1 LQSDQPGK
9 QRSKYWNVAVE
20 NLSGLYRLILTLIFV
35 GFALRLYRI
44 AAQSVWWDE
53 AYSLHMAR
61 EGVAVM
67 LGLAGDATQVHWDQ
81 PPLYYGL
88 LSLWVRLAG
97 DSEFSLRYLSLVF
110 GVLLLPVVYRVA
122 RDLFDRPTGLAAL
135 AVTGCLP
142 AYVVYSQETRVY
154 AALPLCYLLALYLV
168 HRSLEGHHLNQL
180 GGDGAP
186 LRLWVALA
194 VVEAVSLYLHYFA
207 VLGIVYLNLF
217 FLMAR
222 LSPWWRGG
230 RRGFGDGRPRDGG
243 GEQGD
248 ERRRFGD
255 GRLRDGGGEQG
266 DERRGLGNG
275 RPRDGSREQGDE
287 RRGLGDGRP
296 RDGGREQG
304 DGSRE
309 QGDERRGLSDGRPR
323 DGGGEQGDGGRE
335 QRDGT
340 LRRWI
345 GSQVLVA
352 VLFAPWAWN
361 MARHWDYFRSR
372 GSIRESWVAP
382 PGLLSFAWRV
392 WGFFIGG
399 NEAAVQGLALL
410 SAGVTLLAVSC
421 GLALL
426 LACLIKRMRSCRLGL
441 MLAHG
446 LGSLAL
452 CFVAWQFWPDAHPR
466 YTLAFSI
473 PLFLVIGRLLA
484 LLVAPQAH
492 PLPHSR
498 IPILACTAGV
508 LLVGAL
514 AVTFGT
520 GLWAHYFDE
529 RFHKDDVRAV
539 AAYLAEVTTAEDV
552 ILVGPD
558 DHSVPYYYDGPAT
571 VAMGRD
577 EPRAD
582 KVRHLQWITAGK
594 CRLFLV
600 HWDPSKG
607 DLHGLRPFLLEQA
620 GHLTAWRDFRGLD
633 VRVYALDED
642 VGELPHLSQLQ
653 PGARFGPLLLTGVYY
668 EPTTTNDNAVAV
680 ALRWRLVESTSLAY
694 KVVVLLADAAGHR
707 LSSADVMMLDEAGR
721 QTYAWPVGAE
731 GGAETV
737 NYYVVPVPVGTPPLL
752 HRMAVGVYDADTLE
766 RLALAGADGQS
777 GGERELALGEVTL
790 LPGQWFDRDPYGT
803 WAGGDWEPPEN
814 GEVTGGVVLERFAVS
829 PRAALPGEEVSVLL
843 RWRATGA
850 TGNTTVPLLRLS
862 QAGEVWAEAG
872 SSLLAADYPFS
883 RWSDGEVVVERRALV
898 YPPRRGPADLAL
910 VVGDRAI
917 SLGQVWLDESRLLQ
931 EPGPGARGVGV
942 QLGDFAELSG
952 YRLETGELAVGR
964 PFELTLYWRATNDV
978 PLQTRYTVFT
988 QLLAADGHLI
998 AQHDGPPA
1006 GDSRPTT
1013 TWIGGEVIEDRHR
1026 LTFHDLA
1033 YTGPATL
1040 IVGLYDAET
1049 VVRVPTAQGQDHVV
1063 LPADVVVGPAEE

>member
-1 LQSDQPGK
+1 MQSDQPGK
-9 QRSKYWNVAVE
+9 QRSKYRNVAVQ
-20 NLSGLYRLILTLIFV
+20 NLSGLYCLILALIFV

-61 EGVAVM
+61 KGVAVM
-67 LGLAGDATQVHWDQ
+67 LGLAGDALPVHWDQ

-110 GVLLLPVVYRVA
+110 GVLLLPAAYRVA
-122 RDLFDRPTGLAAL
+122 QDLFDRPTGLAAL
-135 AVTGCLP
+135 AVTVCLP

-168 HRSLEGHHLNQL
+168 HRSLEGYHLNQL

-186 LRLWVALA
+186 LRLWVTLV
-194 VVEAVSLYLHYFA
+194 VVEATSLYLHYFA
-207 VLGIVYLNLF
+207 ALGIVYLNLF
-217 FLMAR
+217 FLTVR
-222 LSPWWRGG
+222 LSSWWRGG
-230 RRGFGDGRPRDGG
+230 
-243 GEQGD
+243 
-248 ERRRFGD
+248 
-255 GRLRDGGGEQG
+255 
-266 DERRGLGNG
+266 
-275 RPRDGSREQGDE
+275 

-296 RDGGREQG
+296 RDGGW
-304 DGSRE
+304 
-309 QGDERRGLSDGRPR
+309 
-323 DGGGEQGDGGRE
+323 EQGDGGWE
-335 QRDGT
+335 QGAGT

-352 VLFAPWAWN
+352 VLFVPWAWN
-361 MARHWDYFRSR
+361 MVRHWDYFRSR
-372 GSIRESWVAP
+372 GSIRESWVVP
-382 PGLLSFAWRV
+382 PGLLPFAWRI
-392 WGFFIGG
+392 WGFFVGG
-399 NEAAVQGLALL
+399 NEAAVHGLALL
-410 SAGVTLLAVSC
+410 SAGVTLLAVTC

-426 LACLIKRMRSCRLGL
+426 LACLIKRMRSRRLWL

-446 LGSLAL
+446 LGPLAL

-484 LLVAPQAH
+484 LLVVPQAH
-492 PLPHSR
+492 LPPHFHA
-498 IPILACTAGV
+498 PILTRATGV

-529 RFHKDDVRAV
+529 RFHKDDVRGV

-552 ILVGPD
+552 ILVDPD

-577 EPRAD
+577 EPRVD
-582 KVRHLQWITAGK
+582 KVRHLQRITAGK
-594 CRLFLV
+594 RRLFLA

-620 GHLTAWRDFRGLD
+620 GYLTAWRDFRGLD
-633 VRVYALDED
+633 VRVYVLDGG

-653 PGARFGPLLLTGVYY
+653 PGARLGPLLLTGVYY
-668 EPTTTNDNAVAV
+668 EPTATSDNAVAV
-680 ALRWRLVESTSLAY
+680 ALRWRLVEPTDLAY
-694 KVVVLLADAAGHR
+694 KVVVLLTDAAGRR
-707 LSSADVMMLDEAGR
+707 LSSADVMMLDEVGR

-731 GGAETV
+731 GSAETV
-737 NYYVVPVPVGTPPLL
+737 NYYVVPVPVGTPPLP
-752 HRMAVGVYDADTLE
+752 HRLSVGVYDADTLE
-766 RLALAGADGQS
+766 RLALADADGQP
-777 GGERELALGEVTL
+777 GGEHELALGEVTL
-790 LPGQWFDRDPYGT
+790 LPGQRFDLDPYGT
-803 WAGGDWEPPEN
+803 WAGDEWEAPED
-814 GEVTGGVVLERFAVS
+814 GAVTEGIVLERFAVS

-843 RWRATGA
+843 RWRAMGA
-850 TGNTTVPLLRLS
+850 TGNTIVPLLRLS
-862 QAGEVWAEAG
+862 QASQVWAEAG

-898 YPPRRGPADLAL
+898 YPPRRGLADLTL
-910 VVGDRAI
+910 VVGDRTV

-931 EPGPGARGVGV
+931 EPGPGAQSVSV
-942 QLGDFAELSG
+942 QLGNFAELSG
-952 YRLETGELAVGR
+952 YRLETDELVVGQS
-964 PFELTLYWRATNDV
+964 FELTLYWRATNDV

-1006 GDSRPTT
+1006 GNSRPTT
-1013 TWIGGEVIEDRHR
+1013 TWIGGEVVEDGHR
-1026 LTFHDLA
+1026 LIFHDLA

-1049 VVRVPTAQGQDHVV
+1049 IVRVLTAQGQDHVI
-1063 LPADVVVGPAEE
+1063 LPVDVVVGPAEG

>member
-1 LQSDQPGK
+1 LQSDQPDK
-9 QRSKYWNVAVE
+9 RRSKYQKAAVQ
-20 NLSGLYRLILTLIFV
+20 NLSGLYCLILALIFV

-67 LGLAGDATQVHWDQ
+67 LGLVGDALPVHWDQ

-110 GVLLLPVVYRVA
+110 GVLLLPAVYRVA

-135 AVTGCLP
+135 AVTVCLP

-154 AALPLCYLLALYLV
+154 AALPLCYLLVLYLV
-168 HRSLEGHHLNQL
+168 HRLLGGYHLNKL
-180 GGDGAP
+180 GSDGAP
-186 LRLWVALA
+186 LRLWVVLA
-194 VVEAVSLYLHYFA
+194 IVEAASLYLHYFA
-207 VLGIVYLNLF
+207 ALGIVYLNLF
-217 FLMAR
+217 FLTVR
-222 LSPWWRGG
+222 LSSWRRGG
-230 RRGFGDGRPRDGG
+230 G
-243 GEQGD
+243 
-248 ERRRFGD
+248 
-255 GRLRDGGGEQG
+255 
-266 DERRGLGNG
+266 
-275 RPRDGSREQGDE
+275 
-287 RRGLGDGRP
+287 RGLGDGRP
-296 RDGGREQG
+296 RDGGWEQG
-304 DGSRE
+304 A
-309 QGDERRGLSDGRPR
+309 ERRGLGDRRPR
-323 DGGGEQGDGGRE
+323 DRGWEQGDGGRE
-335 QRDGT
+335 QRAGT

-345 GSQVLVA
+345 GSQVLAA
-352 VLFAPWAWN
+352 VLFVPWAWN
-361 MARHWDYFRSR
+361 MVRHWDYFRLR
-372 GSIRESWVAP
+372 GSIRESWVVS
-382 PGLLSFAWRV
+382 PGLLPFAWRI
-392 WGFFIGG
+392 WGFFVGG
-399 NEAAVQGLALL
+399 NEAAVHGLALL
-410 SAGVTLLAVSC
+410 SAGVTLLAVAC

-426 LACLIKRMRSCRLGL
+426 FAFLIKRMRSRCLWL

-446 LGSLAL
+446 LGPLVL

-484 LLVAPQAH
+484 LLVVPQAH
-492 PLPHSR
+492 LPPHSHT
-498 IPILACTAGV
+498 PILTRTTGV
-508 LLVGAL
+508 LWVGAL

-539 AAYLAEVTTAEDV
+539 AAYLAKVTTAEDV

-571 VAMGRD
+571 VAMERD

-582 KVRHLQWITAGK
+582 KVRHLQRITAGK
-594 CRLFLV
+594 RRLFLV

-620 GHLTAWRDFRGLD
+620 GHLTAWRNFRGLD
-633 VRVYALDED
+633 VRVYALDGD
-642 VGELPHLSQLQ
+642 VGGLPHLSQLQ
-653 PGARFGPLLLTGVYY
+653 PGARFGPLLLTAVYY
-668 EPTTTNDNAVAV
+668 EPTATSDNAVAV
-680 ALRWRLVESTSLAY
+680 ALRWRLAEPTDLAY
-694 KVVVLLADAAGHR
+694 KVVVLLTDAAGRR

-731 GGAETV
+731 GSAETV
-737 NYYVVPVPVGTPPLL
+737 NYYVVPVPVGTPPLP
-752 HRMAVGVYDADTLE
+752 HRLAVGVYDADTLE
-766 RLALAGADGQS
+766 RLALAGADGQP
-777 GGERELALGEVTL
+777 GGEHELALGEVTL
-790 LPGQWFDRDPYGT
+790 LPGQRFDLDPYGT
-803 WAGGDWEPPEN
+803 WVGDEWEAPED
-814 GEVTGGVVLERFAVS
+814 GEVTEGVVLEQFAVS

-850 TGNTTVPLLRLS
+850 AGNAIVPLLRLS
-862 QAGEVWAEAG
+862 QAGQVWAEAG
-872 SSLLAADYPFS
+872 SDLLAADYPFN

-898 YPPRRGPADLAL
+898 YPPRRGPADLTVAA
-910 VVGDRAI
+910 GDRAI
-917 SLGQVWLDESRLLQ
+917 SLGQVWLDESRLLR
-931 EPGPGARGVGV
+931 EPGPGAQSVGV

-952 YRLETGELAVGR
+952 YRLETGELVVGQ
-964 PFELTLYWRATNDV
+964 PFELTLYWRATNGG
-978 PLQTRYTVFT
+978 PLQARYTVFT
-988 QLLAADGHLI
+988 QLLASDGHLI

-1006 GDSRPTT
+1006 EGSRPTT
-1013 TWIGGEVIEDRHR
+1013 TWVGGEVIEDVHR

-1049 VVRVPTAQGQDHVV
+1049 IVRVLTAQGQDHVI
-1063 LPADVVVGPAEE
+1063 LPVDVVVGPAEG